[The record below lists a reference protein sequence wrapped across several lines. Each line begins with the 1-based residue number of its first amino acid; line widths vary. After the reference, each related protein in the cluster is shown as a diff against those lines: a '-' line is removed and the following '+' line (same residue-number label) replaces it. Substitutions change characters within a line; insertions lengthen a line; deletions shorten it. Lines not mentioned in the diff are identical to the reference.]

1 MAVDHDVREADSGAE
16 DVKEPS
22 RPPDR
27 QSPRDDPG
35 AEAEG
40 IASRADSRAGANA
53 ANETSGRSGITESSE
68 SAGEAAADA
77 TERSLPAGEHGHDG
91 SGERPRSSDRQR
103 ALGEHLA
110 EVADQKVDQE
120 IDQTLDKV
128 NPQFDRA
135 KSAYSENC
143 TGVVQANELRRRGF
157 EVEAG
162 PLEKHL
168 RTDEGGP
175 GGRLLEVIEDPWSR
189 SFTPGT
195 KTEIEEAFE
204 EPGSRGAVYIAW
216 NGPGGGGHVFN
227 VENVGGKVR
236 FVDGQPTPS
245 VSDASHYFALGH
257 DTRYVRFDD
266 VSTPPESATQPYLEP

>member
-27 QSPRDDPG
+27 QPPRDDPG

-40 IASRADSRAGANA
+40 IASRADSRAGVNA
-53 ANETSGRSGITESSE
+53 AN
-68 SAGEAAADA
+68 
-77 TERSLPAGEHGHDG
+77 G
-91 SGERPRSSDRQR
+91 SGERPRSSDRQL

-110 EVADQKVDQE
+110 EAADQKVDQE

-195 KTEIEEAFE
+195 KTEIE
-204 EPGSRGAVYIAW
+204 
-216 NGPGGGGHVFN
+216 H
-227 VENVGGKVR
+227 
-236 FVDGQPTPS
+236 
-245 VSDASHYFALGH
+245 L
-257 DTRYVRFDD
+257 
-266 VSTPPESATQPYLEP
+266 